1 MNEKDFNSNLA
12 RYLKQGESGIG
23 EINEIKL
30 KSARLRAMEAYR
42 EPVRLF
48 GMVTIP
54 GPSATLKYSF
64 IQRPLLLLPV
74 VMLIAVL
81 AAANLRQGDPGD
93 LDAQLLTGELP
104 IEAFLDKD
112 FSSWLDDA
120 SH

>member
-1 MNEKDFNSNLA
+1 MNENDFGPKLA
-12 RYLKQGESGIG
+12 GWLKQGEAHVG

-30 KSARLRAMEAYR
+30 RSARLRAMEAYR
-42 EPVRLF
+42 EPVRLL
-48 GMVTIP
+48 GLVTIP
-54 GPSATLKYSF
+54 GPTAMLKYAF

-74 VMLIAVL
+74 AILIAVL
-81 AAANLRQGDPGD
+81 AGANLGQQDPGEV
-93 LDAQLLTGELP
+93 DAQLLTGELP

>member
-1 MNEKDFNSNLA
+1 MNENDFNSKFA
-12 RYLKQGESGIG
+12 GYLKRGEERVG

-42 EPVRLF
+42 EPVSLL
-48 GMVTIP
+48 GLVTIP
-54 GPSATLKYSF
+54 GPSTTLKYSF

-74 VMLIAVL
+74 VILIGVL
-81 AAANLRQGDPGD
+81 ASANLVQGDPGE

-112 FSSWLDDA
+112 FSSWLDEA

>member
-1 MNEKDFNSNLA
+1 MNEKDFNSKLA
-12 RYLKQGESGIG
+12 SYLKRGESAIG
-23 EINEIKL
+23 EINEVRL
-30 KSARLRAMEAYR
+30 RSARLRAMEAYR
-42 EPVRLF
+42 EPVRLLGF
-48 GMVTIP
+48 VTMP
-54 GPSATLKYSF
+54 GPTAMLKYSF

-74 VMLIAVL
+74 AVLIAVL
-81 AAANLRQGDPGD
+81 ATANLRQNDLGD

>member
-1 MNEKDFNSNLA
+1 M
-12 RYLKQGESGIG
+12 IG
-23 EINEIKL
+23 EINEVRL
-30 KSARLRAMEAYR
+30 RSARLRAMETYR
-42 EPVRLF
+42 EPVRLL
-48 GMVTIP
+48 GLVTIP

-74 VMLIAVL
+74 AVLIAVL
-81 AAANLRQGDPGD
+81 VSANFRQGDNGE

-112 FSSWLDDA
+112 FSSWLDEA